1 MTLCQKEVT
10 PLTSQYDE
18 RFRRFSRRIEKGI
31 MIGIVACAIA
41 LTAGEILIQYVP
53 ARAFLIETERL
64 EGVSDKP

>member
-1 MTLCQKEVT
+1 M
-10 PLTSQYDE
+10 TSQYDE
-18 RFRRFSRRIEKGI
+18 RFRRFSRRVEKGI